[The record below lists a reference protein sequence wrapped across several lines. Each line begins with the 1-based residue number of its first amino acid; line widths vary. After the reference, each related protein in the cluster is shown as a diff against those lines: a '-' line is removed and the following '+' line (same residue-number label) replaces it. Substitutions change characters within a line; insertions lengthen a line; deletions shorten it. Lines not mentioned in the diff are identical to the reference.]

1 MTSKLLRCLSALVLA
16 TLCLAAHAAPGASQT
31 AWRLLDYIAVD
42 YPEAVSNGEVVNE
55 FEYTEMLEFSTSAG
69 ELIAELEP
77 TPARE
82 GVLEQVR
89 GLRAAIEAR
98 QDPARVG
105 ALARQAAAALLAAY
119 PMPLA
124 PASTPDLDRG
134 AHLYRQLC
142 ASCHGAAGGG
152 DGPASVGL
160 DPPAIDFTDAG
171 RSRERS
177 VFALYQVIEQ
187 GLEGTS
193 MASYAGLPE
202 ADRWALS
209 FHVGQY
215 AFPAAEVER
224 GQALWEA
231 DPVLRARFPDLA
243 ALTQVT
249 PAALAAE
256 MGEADAGALTAF
268 LRRHPDAVAAA
279 PEPGGA
285 LAQARLL
292 VGEAVAAYRAGEGRA
307 ARDLALSAYL
317 DGFEP
322 VEPALAARDRE
333 LMLRIE
339 AGMIELRTAISG
351 DAGADE
357 VAGHADA
364 IDALLTEA
372 EQVLA
377 PGESDATA
385 AFAGAFTILLREG
398 LEALLIVIAML
409 AFLRKAGRT
418 EAMPYVHAGWVGA
431 LVAGGATWAA
441 ATWLI
446 GISGASRELTEGFA
460 ALFAAVV
467 LVWVGIWMHGKSQAG
482 AWQRYIQ
489 DRLSHALS
497 KGSMWFLFLLAFVVV
512 YREAFETVL
521 FYAALW
527 AQGAHAAVLAGA
539 AAAVVVLAVAAW
551 AMLRWSRRL
560 PFGTFFSISAFLL
573 AAIAVVLAGK
583 GVAALQEAGWL
594 PLTPV
599 PFPRVD
605 LLGISPTLETL
616 GAQALVVVVLA
627 VGFFANRHKSSSLHS
642 TSSSHSTSSPRTR
655 GSSPAPSPEER
666 S

>member
-1 MTSKLLRCLSALVLA
+1 M
-16 TLCLAAHAAPGASQT
+16 
-31 AWRLLDYIAVD
+31 
-42 YPEAVSNGEVVNE
+42 
-55 FEYTEMLEFSTSAG
+55 
-69 ELIAELEP
+69 
-77 TPARE
+77 
-82 GVLEQVR
+82 
-89 GLRAAIEAR
+89 
-98 QDPARVG
+98 
-105 ALARQAAAALLAAY
+105 
-119 PMPLA
+119 
-124 PASTPDLDRG
+124 
-134 AHLYRQLC
+134 
-142 ASCHGAAGGG
+142 
-152 DGPASVGL
+152 
-160 DPPAIDFTDAG
+160 AG
-171 RSRERS
+171 R
-177 VFALYQVIEQ
+177 
-187 GLEGTS
+187 
-193 MASYAGLPE
+193 
-202 ADRWALS
+202 
-209 FHVGQY
+209 
-215 AFPAAEVER
+215 AE
-224 GQALWEA
+224 
-231 DPVLRARFPDLA
+231 
-243 ALTQVT
+243 
-249 PAALAAE
+249 
-256 MGEADAGALTAF
+256 
-268 LRRHPDAVAAA
+268 
-279 PEPGGA
+279 
-285 LAQARLL
+285 
-292 VGEAVAAYRAGEGRA
+292 
-307 ARDLALSAYL
+307 
-317 DGFEP
+317 
-322 VEPALAARDRE
+322 
-333 LMLRIE
+333 
-339 AGMIELRTAISG
+339 
-351 DAGADE
+351 
-357 VAGHADA
+357 A

-377 PGESDATA
+377 PGQSDATA

-482 AWQRYIQ
+482 AWQRYIL

-527 AQGAHAAVLAGA
+527 AQGAHAAVLAGG
-539 AAAVVVLAVAAW
+539 AAAVAVLAVAAW

-627 VGFFANRHKSSSLHS
+627 IGFVANRAT
-642 TSSSHSTSSPRTR
+642 TSGRRRS
-655 GSSPAPSPEER
+655 GSAPQSAH
-666 S
+666 